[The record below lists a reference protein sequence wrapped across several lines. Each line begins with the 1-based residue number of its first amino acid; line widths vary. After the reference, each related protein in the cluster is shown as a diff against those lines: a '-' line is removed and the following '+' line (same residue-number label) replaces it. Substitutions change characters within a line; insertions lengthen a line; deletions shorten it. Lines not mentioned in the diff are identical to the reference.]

1 MYQVLS
7 GQWLR
12 KTFPGVIFA
21 NSNIPEKRYHICRE
35 EKDMSQLPEDSRDIF
50 KKNIIDRYTNR
61 PNLSFCGGEY
71 SVLDSF
77 CFAEFLLHYYLE
89 PSKSKDND
97 YQPEILVDGLIENNP
112 ASDIRYPFSIPI
124 ISANEKLKCS
134 KVPCVLTYYV
144 PNQHTHPEEYAHH
157 LLFMYF
163 PFRNENEL
171 KLNNSYAEKVN
182 SSNVLEI
189 INLNCIKVE
198 AYSLLVENALERL
211 STNQSADID
220 SFGQQEN
227 DEINDR
233 LNENLHNKE
242 FLDDELTCNF
252 PESGF
257 SCSTHPVFQDS
268 LINEN
273 IRSLN
278 VKQRQVFDI
287 IPKWARDYMK
297 NLSSKHAKYIK
308 SFHVFLT
315 GGAGVGKSHLMK
327 TIFMSISKLLSFKG
341 GNPEKPRIL
350 ILAPTGVAAINI
362 DETIIH
368 AALGIN
374 IGHKLYPLNDRQR
387 GILRNKLSEIKFIIT
402 DKVSMVSS
410 GLFYQVHQRL
420 NKILEFQQTCHLLG
434 YLLLFLVI
442 FINYHQSKELQF
454 TLVQTI

>member
-1 MYQVLS
+1 MEGLS
-7 GQWLR
+7 
-12 KTFPGVIFA
+12 
-21 NSNIPEKRYHICRE
+21 
-35 EKDMSQLPEDSRDIF
+35 
-50 KKNIIDRYTNR
+50 
-61 PNLSFCGGEY
+61 
-71 SVLDSF
+71 
-77 CFAEFLLHYYLE
+77 
-89 PSKSKDND
+89 
-97 YQPEILVDGLIENNP
+97 
-112 ASDIRYPFSIPI
+112 
-124 ISANEKLKCS
+124 
-134 KVPCVLTYYV
+134 
-144 PNQHTHPEEYAHH
+144 PNQ
-157 LLFMYF
+157 
-163 PFRNENEL
+163 
-171 KLNNSYAEKVN
+171 
-182 SSNVLEI
+182 
-189 INLNCIKVE
+189 
-198 AYSLLVENALERL
+198 NA
-211 STNQSADID
+211 NID
-220 SFGQQEN
+220 FFGQQEN
-227 DEINDR
+227 DEINDT
-233 LNENLHNKE
+233 LNENLHNEE

-374 IGHKLYPLNDRQR
+374 IGHKLYPLNDRQS